1 MPVARSPLELIDLTD
16 SPTTGASASPATR
29 RLQPGSSLSVSTPS
43 QPSGAEVSHVYL
55 SSFISFIATSLRAP
69 VSQHSVWPRL
79 LSAMSPAVCPHS
91 AAVSN
96 LQEEDRSP
104 RLSPAFPLN
113 NRKSN
118 STCQAYHV
126 DQCIVF
132 CLNKLEL
139 ISEKKLEKSKIVGKK
154 INSSCRS

>member
-29 RLQPGSSLSVSTPS
+29 RLQPCSSLSVSTPS
-43 QPSGAEVSHVYL
+43 QPSGAEVSRVYL

-104 RLSPAFPLN
+104 RLSPAPPLN
-113 NRKSN
+113 NRKPN
-118 STCQAYHV
+118 SACQTCQVY
-126 DQCIVF
+126 QCFAF
-132 CLNKLEL
+132 CFNKLRVRKNL
-139 ISEKKLEKSKIVGKK
+139 KKVTFFFS
-154 INSSCRS
+154 